1 MTFRPDARDS
11 TRPDERQLADLL
23 GGIVE
28 LVDDLRLGILDRS
41 RPNGK
46 RWSLTAEQLLSRARS
61 RPRETVTV
69 DKAGGGRPSGPPDPT
84 MSQAITV
91 DSLEMRMLKQLLA
104 GVHAATQDLGQAVK
118 ALDEAT
124 PEQQRPDRPALDCC
138 RVCTRPG
145 VEPEPVYRSD
155 RCRWCYEFWLRW
167 SHDGVSVDPPESIL
181 KLRRQGK
188 RITENLIRKVL
199 DEELAV

>member
-23 GGIVE
+23 NGVDE
-28 LVDDLRLGILDRS
+28 LVSDLRLGILDRS
-41 RPNGK
+41 RLNGK
-46 RWSLTAEQLLSRARS
+46 RWSLTAEQLLSRARA

-124 PEQQRPDRPALDCC
+124 PEQQRPDRPDLNCC
-138 RVCTRPG
+138 RVCSRPG
-145 VEPEPVYRSD
+145 KPEAIYASE
-155 RCRWCYEFWLRW
+155 RCQWCWRFWKLW
-167 SHDGVSVDPPESIL
+167 GVDVPDSIL
-181 KLRRQGK
+181 KLRREGRQ
-188 RITENLIRKVL
+188 ISENLIRKVL
-199 DEELAV
+199 DEEMAG

>member
-23 GGIVE
+23 AGVDE
-28 LVDDLRLGILDRS
+28 LVTDLRLGILDRS
-41 RPNGK
+41 RPGGK
-46 RWSLTAEQLLSRARS
+46 RWSLTAEQLLSRARA

-124 PEQQRPDRPALDCC
+124 PEQQRPDRPDLNCC
-138 RVCTRPG
+138 RVCSRPG
-145 VEPEPVYRSD
+145 KPEPTYASE
-155 RCRWCYEFWLRW
+155 RCQWCWRFWKLW
-167 SHDGVSVDPPESIL
+167 GVDVPESIL
-181 KLRRQGK
+181 KLRREG
-188 RITENLIRKVL
+188 RPISENAIRKVL
-199 DEELAV
+199 DEELAG